1 MAVAL
6 LCCEA
11 DLEADLR
18 GTVLW
23 RADFERHLARRLED
37 AQLMAL
43 TETPELVVVERELS
57 WAPELVRVLRA
68 DPLTRAVSIAVVTRG
83 EFNPR
88 EVELLEAGANAVL
101 RLPVGPDWDERL
113 SRLAHVPTRAEARCG
128 VDFEVDATVRQ
139 GAPSLRGVALDLST
153 SGMLLLSPVELSVGE
168 DVDFEVDATVRQ
180 GAPSLRG
187 VALDLSTSGM
197 LLLSPVELSVGEDVD
212 FRFHLPGAGPL
223 VAGCGRVV
231 RQAGERRYG
240 VEFYGLEGL
249 GSEDVRRYV
258 EALEPL

>member
-153 SGMLLLSPVELSVGE
+153 TGMLL
-168 DVDFEVDATVRQ
+168 Q
-180 GAPSLRG
+180 
-187 VALDLSTSGM
+187 
-197 LLLSPVELSVGEDVD
+197 SPVELSVGEDVD

>member
-153 SGMLLLSPVELSVGE
+153 TGMLL
-168 DVDFEVDATVRQ
+168 Q
-180 GAPSLRG
+180 
-187 VALDLSTSGM
+187 
-197 LLLSPVELSVGEDVD
+197 SPVELSVGEDVD

-240 VEFYGLEGL
+240 VEFYGLEGQ
-249 GSEDVRRYV
+249 GGEDVRRYV

>member
-43 TETPELVVVERELS
+43 TETPELVVVERELH

-153 SGMLLLSPVELSVGE
+153 TGMLL
-168 DVDFEVDATVRQ
+168 Q
-180 GAPSLRG
+180 
-187 VALDLSTSGM
+187 
-197 LLLSPVELSVGEDVD
+197 SPVELSVGEDVD

-240 VEFYGLEGL
+240 VEFYGLEGQ

>member
-168 DVDFEVDATVRQ
+168 DVDF
-180 GAPSLRG
+180 
-187 VALDLSTSGM
+187 
-197 LLLSPVELSVGEDVD
+197 
-212 FRFHLPGAGPL
+212 RFHLPGAGPL

-240 VEFYGLEGL
+240 VEFYGLEGQ
-249 GSEDVRRYV
+249 GGEDVRRYV

>member
-43 TETPELVVVERELS
+43 TETPELVVVERELP

-68 DPLTRAVSIAVVTRG
+68 DPLTRAVSIAVVSRG

-153 SGMLLLSPVELSVGE
+153 TGMLLQSPVEL
-168 DVDFEVDATVRQ
+168 T
-180 GAPSLRG
+180 
-187 VALDLSTSGM
+187 
-197 LLLSPVELSVGEDVD
+197 VGEDVD

-240 VEFYGLEGL
+240 VEFYGLEGQ

>member
-139 GAPSLRGVALDLST
+139 GAPSLRGLALDLST
-153 SGMLLLSPVELSVGE
+153 TGMLL
-168 DVDFEVDATVRQ
+168 Q
-180 GAPSLRG
+180 
-187 VALDLSTSGM
+187 
-197 LLLSPVELSVGEDVD
+197 SPVELSVGEDVD

-240 VEFYGLEGL
+240 VEFYGLEGQ
-249 GSEDVRRYV
+249 GGEDVRRYV

>member
-153 SGMLLLSPVELSVGE
+153 
-168 DVDFEVDATVRQ
+168 T
-180 GAPSLRG
+180 
-187 VALDLSTSGM
+187 GM

-240 VEFYGLEGL
+240 VEFYGLEGQ

>member
-68 DPLTRAVSIAVVTRG
+68 EPLTRAVSIAVVTRG

-153 SGMLLLSPVELSVGE
+153 TGMLL
-168 DVDFEVDATVRQ
+168 Q
-180 GAPSLRG
+180 
-187 VALDLSTSGM
+187 
-197 LLLSPVELSVGEDVD
+197 SPVELSVGEDVD

-240 VEFYGLEGL
+240 VEFYGLEGQ
-249 GSEDVRRYV
+249 GGEDVRRYV

>member
-153 SGMLLLSPVELSVGE
+153 TGMLL
-168 DVDFEVDATVRQ
+168 Q
-180 GAPSLRG
+180 
-187 VALDLSTSGM
+187 
-197 LLLSPVELSVGEDVD
+197 SPVELSVGEDVD

-240 VEFYGLEGL
+240 VEFYGLEGQ

>member
-139 GAPSLRGVALDLST
+139 GAPSLRGLALDLST
-153 SGMLLLSPVELSVGE
+153 TGMLL
-168 DVDFEVDATVRQ
+168 R
-180 GAPSLRG
+180 
-187 VALDLSTSGM
+187 
-197 LLLSPVELSVGEDVD
+197 SPVELSVGEDVD

-240 VEFYGLEGL
+240 VEFYGLEGQ
-249 GSEDVRRYV
+249 GGEDVRRYV

>member
-68 DPLTRAVSIAVVTRG
+68 DPLTRAVSIAVVSRG

-139 GAPSLRGVALDLST
+139 GAPSLRGLALDLST
-153 SGMLLLSPVELSVGE
+153 TGMLL
-168 DVDFEVDATVRQ
+168 Q
-180 GAPSLRG
+180 
-187 VALDLSTSGM
+187 
-197 LLLSPVELSVGEDVD
+197 SPVELSVGEDVD

>member
-68 DPLTRAVSIAVVTRG
+68 DPLTRAVSIAVVSRG

-153 SGMLLLSPVELSVGE
+153 TGMLL
-168 DVDFEVDATVRQ
+168 Q
-180 GAPSLRG
+180 
-187 VALDLSTSGM
+187 
-197 LLLSPVELSVGEDVD
+197 SPVELSVGEDVD

-240 VEFYGLEGL
+240 VEFYGLEGQ
-249 GSEDVRRYV
+249 GGEDVRRYV

>member
-43 TETPELVVVERELS
+43 TETPQLVVVERELP
-57 WAPELVRVLRA
+57 WAPALVRGLRS
-68 DPLTRAVSIAVVTRG
+68 DPLTRAVSIAVVSRG

-101 RLPVGPDWDERL
+101 RLPVGPDWDDRL
-113 SRLAHVPTRAEARCG
+113 SRLAHVPTRAEARFG

-139 GAPSLRGVALDLST
+139 GAPSLRGMALDLST
-153 SGMLLLSPVELSVGE
+153 TGMLLVSPVELE
-168 DVDFEVDATVRQ
+168 
-180 GAPSLRG
+180 
-187 VALDLSTSGM
+187 
-197 LLLSPVELSVGEDVD
+197 VGEDVD

-240 VEFYGLEGL
+240 VEFYGLEGQ
-249 GSEDVRRYV
+249 GGEDVRRYV
-258 EALEPL
+258 ETLEPL

>member
-43 TETPELVVVERELS
+43 TETPELVVVERELP

-68 DPLTRAVSIAVVTRG
+68 DPLTRAVSIAVVSRG

-153 SGMLLLSPVELSVGE
+153 TGMLL
-168 DVDFEVDATVRQ
+168 Q
-180 GAPSLRG
+180 
-187 VALDLSTSGM
+187 
-197 LLLSPVELSVGEDVD
+197 SPVELSVGEDVD

-240 VEFYGLEGL
+240 VEFYGLEGQ

>member
-68 DPLTRAVSIAVVTRG
+68 DPLTRAVSIAVVSRG

-153 SGMLLLSPVELSVGE
+153 TGMLLQSPVEL
-168 DVDFEVDATVRQ
+168 T
-180 GAPSLRG
+180 
-187 VALDLSTSGM
+187 
-197 LLLSPVELSVGEDVD
+197 VGEDVD

-240 VEFYGLEGL
+240 VEFYGLEGQ

>member
-153 SGMLLLSPVELSVGE
+153 
-168 DVDFEVDATVRQ
+168 T
-180 GAPSLRG
+180 
-187 VALDLSTSGM
+187 GM

-240 VEFYGLEGL
+240 VEFYGLEGQ
-249 GSEDVRRYV
+249 GGEDVRRYV

>member
-1 MAVAL
+1 MVHCAAMAVAL

-43 TETPELVVVERELS
+43 TETPELVVVERELP

-68 DPLTRAVSIAVVTRG
+68 DPLTRAVSIAVVSRG

-153 SGMLLLSPVELSVGE
+153 TGMLL
-168 DVDFEVDATVRQ
+168 Q
-180 GAPSLRG
+180 
-187 VALDLSTSGM
+187 
-197 LLLSPVELSVGEDVD
+197 SPVELSVGEDVD

-240 VEFYGLEGL
+240 VEFYGLEGQ